1 MSKKDIE
8 YIEILTE
15 DGWNYIPNTEST
27 TNKKRRFKLSIILLI
42 IVLLLLL
49 ISIPIYQ
56 ITYSMYKNAI
66 QTDPKVKVA
75 TWNFKINSNG
85 VSKLD
90 IDLSDTVVANNFSD
104 NMVIPGAEGE
114 INLNIDFSTTKVA
127 TNYEIK
133 LDPTSTIVPPNLKF
147 YVDETKTQ
155 EFSSYIGTI
164 ALADIDKPINKKIYW
179 QWSYTTEDETLDW
192 SNKQITL
199 ALQAIASQKVS

>member
-1 MSKKDIE
+1 
-8 YIEILTE
+8 
-15 DGWNYIPNTEST
+15 
-27 TNKKRRFKLSIILLI
+27 
-42 IVLLLLL
+42 
-49 ISIPIYQ
+49 
-56 ITYSMYKNAI
+56 
-66 QTDPKVKVA
+66 
-75 TWNFKINSNG
+75 
-85 VSKLD
+85 
-90 IDLSDTVVANNFSD
+90 
-104 NMVIPGAEGE
+104 MVIPGAEGE